1 MKELIGTGVALVTP
15 FTEEGQ
21 VDHLALSRLVNY
33 QIENGIDYL
42 VVLGTTGEAATLS
55 PTEKAEVMSTVV
67 RSNSERLPLVAGI
80 GGNNTAEVV
89 KELKTGDFNGFSAI
103 LSVSPYYNKPSQEG
117 IYKHFEAVA
126 INSPLPVIVY
136 NVPPRTG
143 SNMDACTSLRLAR
156 DFENIVAIKEAA
168 GNFDQALELLRD
180 KPDDFHVISGEDML
194 ALPMVLAGASG
205 VISVIGQGLPKEFSE
220 MIKLGREGSSAEAY
234 VRFFKLMKS
243 MELIFEEGNPSGI
256 KCLLNVL
263 NILREE
269 VRLPLVQASNELRE
283 KMIKFVVSYKKAK
296 DVI

>member
-1 MKELIGTGVALVTP
+1 MD
-15 FTEEGQ
+15 FT
-21 VDHLALSRLVNY
+21 
-33 QIENGIDYL
+33 
-42 VVLGTTGEAATLS
+42 
-55 PTEKAEVMSTVV
+55 
-67 RSNSERLPLVAGI
+67 
-80 GGNNTAEVV
+80 
-89 KELKTGDFNGFSAI
+89 GFSAI

-143 SNMDACTSLRLAR
+143 SNMAASTSLRLAR

-168 GNFDQALELLRD
+168 GDFDQALELLRD
-180 KPDDFHVISGEDML
+180 KPDGFHVISGEDIL

-243 MELIFEEGNPSGI
+243 IELIFEEGNPSGI